1 VQTLSI
7 VTLTGFLSLS
17 LVSTVNAES
26 QGPFRVLSLDHQSLA
41 PSTTRARSV
50 PEVVLTERNGKPMNL
65 AELRGKIWIADFIY
79 TQCTDTCPL
88 QTAEMAK
95 LQELW
100 TNDRDLRLVSISV
113 DPERDTPKML
123 TRYAAR
129 FHADRQRWLFL
140 TGDKNQIVRLV
151 EDGFNVPMSAA
162 RSGHPGTPIVV
173 HSPRFILVDRN
184 LQIRGS
190 YDSRDRLSMQRLK
203 TDVANALKE
212 SVHGRESDQFVG
224 TSGDR

>member
-1 VQTLSI
+1 MQRS
-7 VTLTGFLSLS
+7 S
-17 LVSTVNAES
+17 
-26 QGPFRVLSLDHQSLA
+26 
-41 PSTTRARSV
+41 SV
-50 PEVVLTERNGKPMNL
+50 PELVLTESNNKPMSL

-151 EDGFNVPMSAA
+151 EDGFHLPMSAA
-162 RSGHPGTPIVV
+162 RSGHHSPPIVL
-173 HSPRFILVDRN
+173 HSPRFILIDRN

-190 YDSRDRLSMQRLK
+190 YDSRDRQSMQRLK
-203 TDVANALKE
+203 TDVGNALKE
-212 SVHGRESDQFVG
+212 PMAAGETSSSARRGISD
-224 TSGDR
+224 

>member
-1 VQTLSI
+1 MQTLSI
-7 VTLTGFLSLS
+7 VTLTGLLSLS
-17 LVSTVNAES
+17 LVTNVKAEVH
-26 QGPFRVLSLDHQSLA
+26 GPFRVLSLDHQPMQRPTPRS
-41 PSTTRARSV
+41 SSV
-50 PEVVLTERNGKPMNL
+50 PELVLTERNGKPMSL

-151 EDGFNVPMSAA
+151 EDGFHLPMSAA
-162 RSGHPGTPIVV
+162 RSGHHGPPIVL
-173 HSPRFILVDRN
+173 HSPRFILIDRN

-190 YDSRDRLSMQRLK
+190 YDSRDRQSMQRLK

-212 SVHGRESDQFVG
+212 PMAAGE
-224 TSGDR
+224 TSLSARRGIAD